1 MKKPLIK
8 EIKGSLPGPTVA
20 IFSGIHGN
28 EKVGPFVVAELME
41 KLKIRKG
48 KVFLVI
54 ANPDALAAEKR
65 YINVNLNRIFSRKFK
80 GKEPEYGIAA
90 KLMDILD
97 TSDALLDLHAYND
110 ETGEPFVICS
120 KKDLGLARIFDS
132 KIVSFGWESGDGKTA
147 ATDEY
152 MASQG
157 KPGICLECGTVG
169 EVKKNVSF
177 TRRSIKNFLAHFGL
191 LKETTKKGS
200 SKKIYVQVKKSI
212 LASGRNYSFLRRYK
226 TFQKLKQGEV
236 FLVDG
241 GKKYKA
247 GKSDMIIFPR
257 ENKKAGEEICII
269 GTVVSVSKK

>member
-1 MKKPLIK
+1 
-8 EIKGSLPGPTVA
+8 
-20 IFSGIHGN
+20 
-28 EKVGPFVVAELME
+28 ME

-65 YINVNLNRIFSRKFK
+65 YVNVNLNRIFSRKFK
-80 GKEPEYGIAA
+80 GTEPEYGIAA

-97 TSDALLDLHAYND
+97 RSDALLDLHAYND

-120 KKDLGLARIFDS
+120 KKDLDLARIFDS

-157 KPGICLECGTVG
+157 KPAICLECGTVN
-169 EVKKNVSF
+169 EMKKNIPF
-177 TRRSIKNFLAHFGL
+177 TRDSIKRFLAHFGL
-191 LKETTKKGS
+191 MKDTKKKSS
-200 SKKIYVQVKKSI
+200 SKKTYVQVKKSI
-212 LASGRNYSFLRRYK
+212 LASGGDYSFLRRYK

-241 GKKYKA
+241 SKKYKA

-257 ENKKAGEEICII
+257 ENKKYGEEICVI